1 MKLAIMGFGTIGSGV
16 AAIVEQNAALIERR
30 IGAPL
35 EIKYVLALREFPGTS
50 VEHKVVHDIDI
61 IVNDPEIDVVV
72 ETIGGVEPACTF
84 VKKALNAGKSVTT
97 SNKVLVEKK
106 GAELLALAGD
116 EAFVI
121 GGQEVYAQLLPY
133 CTRVYV
139 TKVFADAPA
148 DAFFPNLDQDPHW
161 KPVSVS
167 EVLEENGLKFQYV
180 EYEKTEP

>member
-1 MKLAIMGFGTIGSGV
+1 MR
-16 AAIVEQNAALIERR
+16 AIVAVSQNWGIGRDGQLLFR
-30 IGAPL
+30 ISADL
-35 EIKYVLALREFPGTS
+35 QRF
-50 VEHKVVHDIDI
+50 
-61 IVNDPEIDVVV
+61 
-72 ETIGGVEPACTF
+72 
-84 VKKALNAGKSVTT
+84 KALTT
-97 SNKVLVEKK
+97 GHTVVMGRKTLESLPGGRGLPNRRSLVLTRRDNFTPDR
-106 GAELLALAGD
+106 AEVVRSLEEAVALAGD

-139 TKVFADAPA
+139 TKFFADAPA